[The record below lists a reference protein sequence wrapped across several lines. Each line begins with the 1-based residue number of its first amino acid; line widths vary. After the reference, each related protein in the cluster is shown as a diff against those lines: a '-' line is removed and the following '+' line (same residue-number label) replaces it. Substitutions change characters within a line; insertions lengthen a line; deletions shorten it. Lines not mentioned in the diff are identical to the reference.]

1 MTAKKKKA
9 KTLTVRERGNAAR
22 VSAFIEEYLSNGQ
35 KGGPA
40 ARAVGYSAK
49 TADSQASRLLRNVKI
64 RAVLERRLAEIQQQA
79 EKATGLTVTGVLTE
93 LRALVHSDLR
103 RAFHP
108 KSGELLPPHLWPDDL
123 ARAMCSIKVVEKEVT
138 TSRGQKRTVK
148 MVPMYVKEVKLWD
161 KGSSIE
167 RAMKHLGM
175 FKEDNKQR
183 GDAAI
188 RALMEAVSERSDG
201 FEVRS

>member
-1 MTAKKKKA
+1 MPAKKKPA
-9 KTLTVRERGNAAR
+9 KKVKRAAKPKVGSVAVAQMRRAAFIEAYLANGGNATEAYKTAGYSHTGANANAAR
-22 VSAFIEEYLSNGQ
+22 LIANDGV
-35 KGGPA
+35 
-40 ARAVGYSAK
+40 R
-49 TADSQASRLLRNVKI
+49 
-64 RAVLERRLAEIQQQA
+64 AEIDRRRA
-79 EKATGLTVTGVLTE
+79 EVVAVAEEQTGLTVAGVLTE

-123 ARAMCSIKVVEKEVT
+123 ARAMCSIKVVEMDDGTK
-138 TSRGQKRTVK
+138 KH
-148 MVPMYVKEVKLWD
+148 VPMYVKEVKLWD
-161 KGSSIE
+161 KGANME

-175 FKEDNKQR
+175 FKVDNAQR

-188 RALMEAVSERSDG
+188 RALMEAVSERSSG